1 MIRRIM
7 LVCALALVAVV
18 ALVAAGCG
26 GGNASGGGGDA
37 TKLTLVAYSTPQEAY
52 EEIIPAFQKTSA
64 GKNVDFEQ
72 SYAASGEQSRAVEAG
87 LPADV
92 VAFSL
97 EPDVTRLVDAGL
109 VSADWAQADHDGMVT
124 DSVAVLAVRKGNPKN
139 IQTWDDIVQEG
150 VEVITPNPFTSG
162 GARWN
167 LMAAYGAQIKQGK
180 SEEEAVDF
188 LRQVLKHTA
197 VQDKSA
203 REALQTFAGGK
214 GDVLIAYENDAI
226 TAQQKG
232 EEIDYV
238 VPDETILIENP
249 VAVTEDS
256 PEQAQTFVDFLQ
268 GPEAQ
273 KIFGEKGYRPVDED
287 ILGQFDYP
295 QPSGLFTIKDV
306 GGWDEVMTK
315 FFDRDTGLVAKI
327 ESDLGVSTESG

>member
-214 GDVLIAYENDAI
+214 GDVLIAYENEAI